1 MIEGRRALAQKCATI
16 TRRAGITPAYATLRR
31 LVVPDALAVLT
42 YHRVGAEEDEPWMGV
57 SIPADAFESQMKWLA
72 SQCSV
77 VPLIECLD
85 RLKSGKPLPRRCVA
99 VTFDDGYHDNYAR
112 AFPILKRYGIPALVN
127 VVTGNVR
134 DQCPFWWDRVKYALW
149 YRDRLRRSSFDE
161 QSRSWAPGSNRNV
174 GRDISETVERLKLL
188 TAAQRE
194 NEVRLVEEACG
205 AVLPGAGGPRLVV
218 SPEEIHEMAA
228 SGIDFG
234 AHTES
239 HCNVAIE
246 TDHGLAEMCGS
257 KATLEEWLGREV
269 RVFCYPNGD
278 LTPAARDAVQQAGFG
293 YALTADP
300 GFVRFSTPALSI
312 PRVPGGWTIECLEF
326 FLSGLFVDGWRLAR
340 SVGLLNGNI

>member
-1 MIEGRRALAQKCATI
+1 LIEGRRALAQKCATI
-16 TRRAGITPAYATLRR
+16 TLRAGITPAYASLRR
-31 LVVPDALAVLT
+31 IVVPDALAVLT
-42 YHRVGAEEDEPWMGV
+42 YHRVGADADEPWMGA

-77 VPLIECLD
+77 VPLIDCLD

-99 VTFDDGYHDNYAR
+99 VTFDDGYYDNYAR

-134 DQCPFWWDRVKYALW
+134 DQGPFWWDRVKYALW
-149 YRDRLRRSSFDE
+149 CRDKLGQSEFDE
-161 QSRSWAPGSNRNV
+161 QSQSWTPGANGDVR
-174 GRDISETVERLKLL
+174 RDIAETVERLKHL

-194 NEVRLVEEACG
+194 NEVRLVEEAYG
-205 AVLPGAGGPRLVV
+205 AVLTGRGGRRLVV
-218 SPEEIHEMAA
+218 SPEEIQEMAA

-234 AHTES
+234 AHTET

-246 TDHGLAEMCGS
+246 TDHGLAEMRGS
-257 KATLEEWLGREV
+257 KAALEEWVGREV
-269 RVFCYPNGD
+269 RLFCYPNGD
-278 LTPAARDAVQQAGFG
+278 LSPAARNAVRQAGFG

-312 PRVPGGWTIECLEF
+312 PRVPGGWTLQCLEF

-340 SVGLLNGNI
+340 SVGIV